1 MSKPPIAVLHE
12 QLETHP
18 ALLAWRA
25 FQSREEPVQRVEVLR
40 QHGVNAVYRLVLGA
54 AASETVIAKRMPRA
68 KAQPERTMYERVLPH
83 VPVTVPRYFGALA
96 GAGEAAETW
105 LFLEDVG
112 SERYSDTHPDHLAL
126 TARWVARLHGSASA
140 VAAAARELPDGGPVR
155 YHRHLVAA
163 AEKLD
168 QRLSGPGLVGED
180 VTLLRGVAEQVRA
193 LAARWSDVEE
203 LCGGLP
209 ATVVHGDFRPKN
221 VYLRCTGDGLVCYPI
236 DWETAGWGVPAADLT
251 RIDVGA
257 YWSVAREWREGLSRD
272 AVSRLAQVGQVFR
285 TIAAIDWECTSL
297 RFETRNL
304 IIQSL
309 ASLRVLTPRLSE
321 AVRITGVAA

>member
-1 MSKPPIAVLHE
+1 MSKPPIAVLYEH
-12 QLETHP
+12 LESHP
-18 ALLAWRA
+18 ALLAWRT
-25 FQSREEPVQRVEVLR
+25 FQPHEEPVQRIEVLR
-40 QHGVNAVYRLVLGA
+40 QHGVNAVYRLVVGA
-54 AASETVIAKRMPRA
+54 AASGTVIAKRMPRA

-83 VPVTVPRYFGALA
+83 VPVTVPRYHGALA
-96 GAGEAAETW
+96 GDGQPAETW

-140 VAAAARELPDGGPVR
+140 VAAARELPDGGPDR
-155 YHRHLVAA
+155 YHRHLAAA

-168 QRLSGPGLVGED
+168 RRLSGPGLVGED
-180 VTLLRGVAEQVRA
+180 VTLLRGVADRVRA

-221 VYLRCTGDGLVCYPI
+221 VYLRCAGDGLACYPI

-251 RIDVGA
+251 RIDVAA
-257 YWSVAREWREGLSRD
+257 YWSVAREWREGLSLD

-309 ASLRVLTPRLSE
+309 ASLAVLTPRLSE